1 MKGGRRTVP
10 PEALVGLRRRL
21 DTLPSRHPDRARLVE
36 QAASLY
42 GVSTTTLY
50 RQLRT
55 LHRPR
60 PVRRADRGLPR
71 KVPAAE
77 LERWCEIIAALKL
90 RTTNKKGRHLSTAR
104 ALELMEEH
112 GVETPDGLVRL
123 PPGMLTR
130 PTADR
135 YLRQWDYDQAR
146 LTRAPAAVRFQ
157 ARRANELWQFDLSP
171 SDLKH
176 VSHPLWSEPGRGAPT
191 LMLYSVVDDRS
202 GVAYQED
209 RCVYGEDVEA
219 ALRFLFNA
227 MAPKAEDSGLVLQG
241 IPEALYMDNGPIA
254 KSLVFQRVL
263 DCLGVR
269 LMTHLPAGKDG
280 RRPTARSKGKVERP
294 FRTVKEA
301 HETLYHFHK
310 PENEAEANLWLHRYL
325 AAYNSQQHRSEPH
338 SRDEDWLA
346 HLPEAG
352 VRAMCAWERF
362 CAFAREPERRV
373 VGNDAR
379 VSVDGVAY
387 EVDPDLAGETVL
399 LWWGLFDRDL
409 YVEHGE
415 RRYGPY
421 SPVGGP
427 IPLHRYRA
435 HQKTKGEERADRIAA
450 LADRLGLP
458 RAALEGNPDLAGP
471 AAPPRPEPA
480 RVPFR
485 DPDPFEELAY
495 PNAIRAKLAIADLL
509 GRPLARLS
517 EEERA
522 WINGLLAETLAKNAV
537 LARVRERFLAPP
549 PRTPAAVVPPARATT
564 EEGIP
569 C

>member
-1 MKGGRRTVP
+1 M
-10 PEALVGLRRRL
+10 
-21 DTLPSRHPDRARLVE
+21 VE
-36 QAASLY
+36 QTAVLY

-50 RQLRT
+50 RQLRG
-55 LHRPR
+55 LHCPR
-60 PVRRADRGLPR
+60 PVRRADRGQPR
-71 KVPAAE
+71 KVAIAE

-90 RTTNKKGRHLSTAR
+90 RTTNKKARHLSTAR
-104 ALELMEEH
+104 ALVLMEEH

-123 PPGMLTR
+123 PPKVLTR

-135 YLRQWDYDQAR
+135 YLRQWGYDQMH

-157 ARRANELWQFDLSP
+157 ARRSNELWQFDLSP

-176 VSHPLWSEPGRGAPT
+176 VAHPLWSEPGRGAPT

-202 GVAYQED
+202 GVAYQEY

-227 MAPKAEDSGLVLQG
+227 MTAKPDDSGLIAQG
-241 IPEALYMDNGPIA
+241 IPDAIYMDNGPIA
-254 KSLVFQRVL
+254 KSHVFQRVL

-269 LMTHLPAGKDG
+269 LLTHLPAGSDG
-280 RRPTARSKGKVERP
+280 RRVTARSKGKVERP

-325 AAYNSQQHRSEPH
+325 ATYNGQQHRSEPH
-338 SRDEDWLA
+338 SRVEDWLA
-346 HLPEAG
+346 NLPEG
-352 VRAMCAWERF
+352 GIRAMCAWERY
-362 CAFAREPERRV
+362 CAFAREPERRQ
-373 VGNDAR
+373 VGGDAR
-379 VSVDGVAY
+379 VSVDGAAY
-387 EVDPDLAGETVL
+387 EVDADLAGETVL

-415 RRYGPY
+415 RRFGPY
-421 SPVGGP
+421 TPVGGP
-427 IPLHRYRA
+427 IPLHRYRS
-435 HQKTKGEERADRIAA
+435 HRKTRSEERADRIAA

-458 RAALEGNPDLAGP
+458 RAALEGHPELVGMAVP
-471 AAPPRPEPA
+471 APAQPAPA
-480 RVPFR
+480 KVMFV
-485 DPDPFEELAY
+485 DPDPFQEIAY
-495 PNAIRAKLAIADLL
+495 PNTVRAKLAIADLL

-517 EEERA
+517 VAERE
-522 WINGLLAETLAKNAV
+522 WINGVLAETLSRTTV
-537 LARVRERFLAPP
+537 MARVRERFMAP
-549 PRTPAAVVPPARATT
+549 RPAAAGAGMG
-564 EEGIP
+564 EGGTL